1 MEESRHEKACVFV
14 KAMDFSMEE
23 TQLVYISN
31 VMTCILNA
39 VFAVPAIIGNFLVLF
54 AIWKTQL
61 KRSPSNILLS
71 TLAFADLQVGL
82 IVQTSFV
89 AYKLTEIF
97 RAAEMSCYA
106 RFVNIVFGYATTAV
120 SLLTLTAIAI
130 ERFLALHLHLRY
142 KEVITKRRILSAA
155 GSFWVIGFA
164 VTSLYFLQRN
174 AFGGIVIASELFS
187 IAITSVAYI
196 KIYKIV
202 KRHEREINSQRR
214 VSVYPGE
221 QIELNM
227 KKYQRS
233 TFTMVIVF
241 MLSFVCYVPYSI
253 VMITKLK
260 YGFTVQV
267 KVAIDIFSTVVCIN
281 SSMNPVI
288 YCWRMREI
296 KQAVWAVVK
305 RNTTAI
311 TPGQNEQSMMTF
323 APVAQLRLRTK
334 SVEKGTDRK

>member
-61 KRSPSNILLS
+61 NRSPSNVLLS

-89 AYKLTEIF
+89 AHKLTEIF

-155 GSFWVIGFA
+155 GSFWLIGFA
-164 VTSLYFLQRN
+164 VTSLYFLQKN
-174 AFGGIVIASELFS
+174 AFGGIVITSELFS

-214 VSVYPGE
+214 VSVYPEE

-281 SSMNPVI
+281 SSMNPII

-296 KQAVWAVVK
+296 KRAVWAVVK

-323 APVAQLRLRTK
+323 TPVAQLTLRTK
-334 SVEKGTDRK
+334 SVKKGTDRK

>member
-1 MEESRHEKACVFV
+1 MACVFV

-23 TQLVYISN
+23 AQLVYISN
-31 VMTCILNA
+31 VLTCILNA

-61 KRSPSNILLS
+61 NRSPSNILLS

-120 SLLTLTAIAI
+120 SLFTLTAIAI

-155 GSFWVIGFA
+155 GFFWVIGFA

-174 AFGGIVIASELFS
+174 AFGGIVITGELFS

-253 VMITKLK
+253 VMIAKLK

-267 KVAIDIFSTVVCIN
+267 KVAIDIFSTIVCIN

-296 KQAVWAVVK
+296 KQAVWLVVK

-323 APVAQLRLRTK
+323 APVAQLRLRTR
-334 SVEKGTDRK
+334 SVKKKGTDQK

>member
-1 MEESRHEKACVFV
+1 MACVFV

-31 VMTCILNA
+31 VLTCILNA

-61 KRSPSNILLS
+61 NRSPSNILLS

-120 SLLTLTAIAI
+120 SLFTLTAIAI

-155 GSFWVIGFA
+155 GFFWVIGFA

-174 AFGGIVIASELFS
+174 AFGGIVITGELFS

-253 VMITKLK
+253 VMIAKLK

-267 KVAIDIFSTVVCIN
+267 KVAIDIFSTIVCIN

-296 KQAVWAVVK
+296 KQAVWLVVK

-323 APVAQLRLRTK
+323 APVAQLRLRTR
-334 SVEKGTDRK
+334 SVKKKGTDQK

>member
-1 MEESRHEKACVFV
+1 MAENHQQNACIFV

-23 TQLVYISN
+23 TRLIYISN
-31 VMTCILNA
+31 VMTCIFNA
-39 VFAVPAIIGNFLVLF
+39 CFAVPAIAGNVLVLL

-71 TLAFADLQVGL
+71 TLAFADFQVGL

-89 AYKLTEIF
+89 GYKLTEIY
-97 RAAEMSCYA
+97 RAAELSCYA
-106 RFVNIVFGYATTAV
+106 RFVNIVFGYTTTAV

-142 KEVITKRRILSAA
+142 KEVITKKRILIAA
-155 GSFWVIGFA
+155 GSFWVIAFA
-164 VTSLYFLQRN
+164 VTSLYFLQRSV
-174 AFGGIVIASELFS
+174 FGGVVITSELFS

-202 KRHEREINSQRR
+202 KRHERAIHSQRR
-214 VSVYPGE
+214 VSVDPSLPL
-221 QIELNM
+221 ELNM

-233 TFTMVIVF
+233 TFAMVIVF

-253 VMITKLK
+253 VMVAKLK
-260 YGFTVQV
+260 YGFTAQV

-281 SSMNPVI
+281 SSLNPVI
-288 YCWRMREI
+288 YCWRMKEV

-305 RNTTAI
+305 RNTAVY
-311 TPGQNEQSMMTF
+311 PGQNEQSMMTF
-323 APVAQLRLRTK
+323 APLPQFGTFK
-334 SVEKGTDRK
+334 SAKKNECRK

>member
-1 MEESRHEKACVFV
+1 MACVFV

-31 VMTCILNA
+31 VLTCILNA
-39 VFAVPAIIGNFLVLF
+39 VFTVPAIIGNFLVLF

-61 KRSPSNILLS
+61 NRSPSNILLS

-120 SLLTLTAIAI
+120 SLFTLTAIAI

-155 GSFWVIGFA
+155 GFFWVIGFA

-174 AFGGIVIASELFS
+174 AFGGIVITGELFS

-253 VMITKLK
+253 VMIAKLK

-267 KVAIDIFSTVVCIN
+267 KVAIDIFSTIVCIN

-296 KQAVWAVVK
+296 KQAVWLVVK

-323 APVAQLRLRTK
+323 APVAQLRLRTR
-334 SVEKGTDRK
+334 SVKKKGTDQK

>member
-1 MEESRHEKACVFV
+1 MACVFV

-23 TQLVYISN
+23 TQLVFISN
-31 VMTCILNA
+31 VLTCILNA

-61 KRSPSNILLS
+61 NRSPSNILLS

-174 AFGGIVIASELFS
+174 AFGGIVITSELFS

-196 KIYKIV
+196 EIYKIV

-253 VMITKLK
+253 VMIAKLK

-267 KVAIDIFSTVVCIN
+267 KVAIDIFSTIVCIN

-311 TPGQNEQSMMTF
+311 TPGQNEHSMMTF
-323 APVAQLRLRTK
+323 APVTQLRLRTK
-334 SVEKGTDRK
+334 SVKKKATDRK